1 MGTNRSAQRSAPA
14 RTSVNPPTSPRFL
27 SPTVSAHPPAADKPG
42 ATSSSAPDLPVRVYS
57 PEPLL
62 GHPVT
67 LIKNIAKDLNAGRE
81 LAWRLF
87 IRDLSAQYR
96 QTMFGYVWALLP
108 PLVASLTFIF
118 LNSQNIVSID
128 SGDIPYPAFAMMGTL
143 LWQVFVDAI
152 TSPPAALNGAKS
164 MLAKINFPREAILM
178 GGLYMVVF
186 NFLIRLLLVAA
197 VMLWWGITPSVTL
210 LFFPVAMAAL
220 LLTGFAMGLMLTP
233 LAGLYG
239 DVTRAIPMVAGFWML
254 LTPVV
259 YPARTEGL
267 AGVLATWN
275 PVSPLITCARESLTG
290 MPLTHLTS
298 FGIVSLCALLA
309 TFVGLVT
316 FRLAMP
322 HLIARMGG

>member
-1 MGTNRSAQRSAPA
+1 M
-14 RTSVNPPTSPRFL
+14 
-27 SPTVSAHPPAADKPG
+27 
-42 ATSSSAPDLPVRVYS
+42 RVYS

-62 GHPVT
+62 GHPVA
-67 LIKNIAKDLNAGRE
+67 LVRNIVRDLHAGRE

-87 IRDLSAQYR
+87 VRDLSAQYR
-96 QTMFGYVWALLP
+96 QTYFGYLWAFLP

-118 LNSQNIVSID
+118 LNSQGIVRID
-128 SGDIPYPAFAMMGTL
+128 TGGIPYPAFAMMGTL

-152 TSPPAALNGAKS
+152 QSPPVALAS
-164 MLAKINFPREAILM
+164 ARPMLAKINFPRESILL

-197 VMLWWGITPSVTL
+197 VMAWWRVVPSAGI
-210 LFFPVAMAAL
+210 LFFPVAMAI
-220 LLTGFAMGLMLTP
+220 LLTTGFCIGLALTP
-233 LAGLYG
+233 IAGFYG
-239 DVTRAIPMVAGFWML
+239 DVQKALPMVTGFWML

-267 AGVLATWN
+267 AGILATWN
-275 PVSPLITCARESLTG
+275 PVSPLIVTARESLTG
-290 MPLTHLTS
+290 QDLTLLVPFT
-298 FGIVSLCALLA
+298 IIALCAIAA
-309 TFVGLVT
+309 TFIGLVA

>member
-1 MGTNRSAQRSAPA
+1 MTNQQ
-14 RTSVNPPTSPRFL
+14 PTI
-27 SPTVSAHPPAADKPG
+27 DNQ
-42 ATSSSAPDLPVRVYS
+42 LPVRIYS

-67 LIKNIAKDLNAGRE
+67 LVQNIIRDLFAGRE

-96 QTMFGYVWALLP
+96 QTYFGYVWAFLP

-118 LNSQNIVSID
+118 LNSQGIVKID
-128 SGDIPYPAFAMMGTL
+128 TGGVPYPAFAMMGTL
-143 LWQVFVDAI
+143 LWQVFVDAVMCAPNAL
-152 TSPPAALNGAKS
+152 TSAKP

-186 NFLIRLLLVAA
+186 NFLVRLILVAA
-197 VMLWWGITPSVTL
+197 VMLYWQVMPSFTI
-210 LFFPVAMAAL
+210 LFFPVAIFAIL
-220 LLTGFAMGLMLTP
+220 CFGFAIGLAVSP
-233 LAGLYG
+233 VAGFYG
-239 DVTRAIPMVAGFWML
+239 DVSRAIPMITGFWML

-259 YPARTEGL
+259 YPARTGGL
-267 AGVLATWN
+267 AGVFATWN
-275 PVSPLITCARESLTG
+275 PVSPLIVTARESLTSANLSLMG
-290 MPLTHLTS
+290 PFL
-298 FGIVSLCALLA
+298 IVTACSMLA
-309 TFVGLVT
+309 TFLGLVG

>member
-1 MGTNRSAQRSAPA
+1 MSIQNSKLNIQHS
-14 RTSVNPPTSPRFL
+14 
-27 SPTVSAHPPAADKPG
+27 SPTGEA
-42 ATSSSAPDLPVRVYS
+42 LPVRIYS

-67 LIKNIAKDLNAGRE
+67 LVKKIFSDIYAGRE

-96 QTMFGYVWALLP
+96 QTYFGYLWAFLP

-118 LNSQNIVSID
+118 LNSQGIVKID
-128 SGDIPYPAFAMMGTL
+128 TGGIPYPAFAMMGTL

-152 TSPPAALNGAKS
+152 TCAPTALNGAKP

-178 GGLYMVVF
+178 GGLYMVIF
-186 NFLIRLLLVAA
+186 NFLIRLALVAG
-197 VMLWWGITPSVTL
+197 VMAFWKVIPTATI
-210 LFFPVAMAAL
+210 LFFPVSMGAILIA
-220 LLTGFAMGLMLTP
+220 GFAIGLALTP
-233 LAGLYG
+233 IAGLYG
-239 DVTRAIPMVAGFWML
+239 DVGRVIPMVTGFWML

-267 AGVLATWN
+267 AGILATWN
-275 PVSPLITCARESLTG
+275 PISPLIVTARETLTG
-290 MPLTHLTS
+290 QDLSLLLP
-298 FGIVSLCALLA
+298 FAIVAMASLIA
-309 TFVGLVT
+309 TFLGLVG
-316 FRLAMP
+316 FRIAMP

>member
-1 MGTNRSAQRSAPA
+1 MSTKPLPA
-14 RTSVNPPTSPRFL
+14 SDNP
-27 SPTVSAHPPAADKPG
+27 
-42 ATSSSAPDLPVRVYS
+42 LPVRIYS

-62 GHPVT
+62 GHPIT
-67 LIKNIAKDLNAGRE
+67 LVKNIIKDLLAGRE

-96 QTMFGYVWALLP
+96 QTYFGYLWAFLP

-118 LNSQNIVSID
+118 LNAEGIVKID
-128 SGDIPYPAFAMMGTL
+128 TGGIPYPAFAMMGTL

-152 TSPPAALNGAKS
+152 TCAPMALTTAKP

-186 NFLIRLLLVAA
+186 NFLVRLVLVAA
-197 VMLWWGITPSVTL
+197 VMIYWDVVPSVSL
-210 LFFPVAMAAL
+210 LFFPVAIFSIICFGFSIGLAL
-220 LLTGFAMGLMLTP
+220 SP
-233 LAGLYG
+233 VAGLYG
-239 DVTRAIPMVAGFWML
+239 DVSRVIPIITGFWML

-267 AGVLATWN
+267 AGIIATWN
-275 PVSPLITCARESLTG
+275 PVSPLIVTAREALTG
-290 MPLTHLTS
+290 HDLTLMVPFAIATL
-298 FGIVSLCALLA
+298 VALLA
-309 TFVGLVT
+309 TFAGLVG

>member
-1 MGTNRSAQRSAPA
+1 MSIQHSKSNIQNS
-14 RTSVNPPTSPRFL
+14 SPSGDSL
-27 SPTVSAHPPAADKPG
+27 TV
-42 ATSSSAPDLPVRVYS
+42 RIYS

-67 LIKNIAKDLNAGRE
+67 LIRNILKDLMAGRE

-96 QTMFGYVWALLP
+96 QTYFGYVWAFLP

-118 LNSQNIVSID
+118 LNSQGIVNID
-128 SGDIPYPAFAMMGTL
+128 TGGIPYPAFAMMGTL
-143 LWQVFVDAI
+143 LWQVFVDGI
-152 TSPPAALNGAKS
+152 MCSPNALTAAKP

-197 VMLWWGITPSVTL
+197 VMVFWKIIPSPSI

-220 LLTGFAMGLMLTP
+220 LAAGFCIGLALTP
-233 LAGLYG
+233 IAGFYG
-239 DVTRAIPMVAGFWML
+239 DVSRAIPMVAQFWML

-267 AGVLATWN
+267 AGILTTWN
-275 PVSPLITCARESLTG
+275 PVSPLIVSARESLTG
-290 MPLTHLTS
+290 QDLSLLIP
-298 FGIVSLCALLA
+298 FAIVAACSLIA
-309 TFVGLVT
+309 TFLGLVG
-316 FRLAMP
+316 FRIAMP